1 MGKGYNNF
9 MCKKFFHPASRD
21 NLKRVWIAEQ
31 KSEAE
36 KKKQDELRL
45 QYEREQELL
54 DNRLLVSKSSSSRD
68 KLALNF
74 MYEPPAGVKMKEE
87 REAGEPE
94 FKFEWQRKYT
104 APRES
109 YCKEDT
115 AIRDQPFGIAVRNV
129 RCIKCKKWG
138 HINTDK
144 ECALYAKVLEP
155 TQEEKDRAE
164 IDRGA
169 LADDMKDGGLR
180 LKTLASM
187 STGIYG
193 GVQNPGAA
201 NQRLLDDPDDAKW
214 FEKQLNSLSQKQVDR
229 LKKKMAG
236 LTEDKGKKTKS
247 KKKKR
252 KKSVSSDSDSDS
264 EDDRREKKKLKK
276 KKRKSVSS
284 DSDSDSEEEDRREKK
299 KLKKRSRDKSSAS
312 NGRKS
317 RHSSSD
323 SEEEEKRSKKKAKR
337 SRSSSSES
345 EDRNKVRKHKKEK
358 KSSSSDRRSKHSS
371 KNGKSKNKP
380 TTEELLNEI
389 TRGLKVEFAGSS
401 NPFK

>member
-1 MGKGYNNF
+1 
-9 MCKKFFHPASRD
+9 
-21 NLKRVWIAEQ
+21 
-31 KSEAE
+31 
-36 KKKQDELRL
+36 
-45 QYEREQELL
+45 
-54 DNRLLVSKSSSSRD
+54 
-68 KLALNF
+68 
-74 MYEPPAGVKMKEE
+74 MKEE

-94 FKFEWQRKYT
+94 VKFEWQRKYT

-164 IDRGA
+164 VDRGA

-236 LTEDKGKKTKS
+236 FTEDKGKKTK
-247 KKKKR
+247 KMKKKR

-264 EDDRREKKKLKK
+264 EENRREKKKKLKKKRKSVSSDSDSDSEEERREKNKKLKK

-299 KLKKRSRDKSSAS
+299 KLKKRSRDRSSAS

-323 SEEEEKRSKKKAKR
+323 SEEEERRTKKKAKR

-371 KNGKSKNKP
+371 KNGKSKNKNKP

-389 TRGLKVEFAGSS
+389 TRGLKVEFAGGS